1 MNKPD
6 GFRPALLGP
15 LLAAAVVGGL
25 IGGGLVWLLLGQGA
39 TPGANNSRMSVLD
52 QRISRQAD
60 QIRELTEEINRLS
73 HRTTPGPRA
82 EAPSGEAE
90 NYDDGRLPPLLEDR
104 DNSFG
109 GYADLMLLSARRLTN
124 NGLKTIPQSRLVSI
138 FGKPAADLGQDCTP
152 PTSQRLNAAL
162 ITRHVGPFKARM
174 VRPAVESLERIFARV
189 KKDEPALY
197 DNLRSYGALCARLIR
212 GSSERIS
219 RHAFGMAID
228 ISVGGTIDAMGDG
241 KTQFGLIL
249 MAEYF
254 QEEGWLWGAAFGRE
268 DSMHFEIS
276 RTQFEKWL
284 SEGLI

>member
-1 MNKPD
+1 MGKPD
-6 GFRPALLGP
+6 GSRPALFG
-15 LLAAAVVGGL
+15 LLVAAGLVGGL
-25 IGGGLVWLLLGQGA
+25 VGGALVWVVLGQGG
-39 TPGANNSRMSVLD
+39 TPGSNDSKLTVLD

-73 HRTTPGPRA
+73 HRTAPGPRA
-82 EAPSGEAE
+82 DAGRPAV
-90 NYDDGRLPPLLEDR
+90 NDDGVLPPLLEDR

-138 FGKPAADLGQDCTP
+138 FGQPAADLGQDCTP
-152 PTSQRLNAAL
+152 PTSERLKAAL
-162 ITRHVGPFKARM
+162 ITRDVGPFKARM
-174 VRPAVESLERIFARV
+174 VRPAVESLQRIFARV
-189 KKDEPALY
+189 KQDEPALY

-212 GSSERIS
+212 GSTERIS

>member
-1 MNKPD
+1 MAKAK
-6 GFRPALLGP
+6 GFRSGLIGP
-15 LLAAAVVGGL
+15 LLVAAIVGGL
-25 IGGGLVWLLLGQGA
+25 LGGGVVWLLLGQGGA
-39 TPGANNSRMSVLD
+39 PGSDSSRINVLD
-52 QRISRQAD
+52 LRISRQAD

-73 HRTTPGPRA
+73 HRANPGPRA
-82 EAPSGEAE
+82 EADRGQA
-90 NYDDGRLPPLLEDR
+90 YDDDGRLPPLLEDR

-124 NGLKTIPQSRLVSI
+124 NGLKTIPQRRLVSI
-138 FGKPAADLGQDCTP
+138 FGSPAAELGQDCTP
-152 PTSQRLNAAL
+152 PTSERLNAAL
-162 ITRHVGPFKARM
+162 ITRNVGPFKARM
-174 VRPAVESLERIFARV
+174 VRPAVESLERIFAKV

-212 GSSERIS
+212 GSTERIS

-276 RTQFEKWL
+276 STQFEKWL